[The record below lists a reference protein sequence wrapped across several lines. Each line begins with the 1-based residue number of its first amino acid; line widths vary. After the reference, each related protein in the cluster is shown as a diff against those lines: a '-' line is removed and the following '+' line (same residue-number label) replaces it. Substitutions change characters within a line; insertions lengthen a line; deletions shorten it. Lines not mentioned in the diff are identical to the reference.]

1 MSNVPTARQILSDL
15 AVRLRQLGH
24 ADCAATVD
32 DAVSLMVRRPH
43 ARPRSPNRS
52 RVVDEGLAGRIRVY
66 ALEHPYASQQDIAE
80 HFGTNHG
87 RVSEALHGD
96 R

>member
-1 MSNVPTARQILSDL
+1 MSDVPAARQILADL
-15 AVRLRQLGH
+15 AARLRQLGH
-24 ADCAATVD
+24 ADCAETVES
-32 DAVSLMVRRPH
+32 AVSLMVRRSH

-66 ALEHPYASQQDIAE
+66 ALEHPAASQQDIAE
-80 HFGTNHG
+80 RFGTNHG